1 MEKIWLDTID
11 FENYGGWQRETQFVR
26 EMGQPYL
33 IANDVP
39 GVPVADASTSFETTE
54 SGYYR
59 IFVRTKNWKL
69 PEAPGKFKVSVD
81 DNELENLCGK
91 MPTPSWYWEIAG
103 DIYIEKG
110 VHKLSLRDKTGWLS
124 RCAAVVVTNDFDFV
138 PSPEKTRLL
147 KQRCEIKG
155 ICDKVT
161 YMGEWD
167 LIVVGAGPGG
177 VAAAVSGARQGLK
190 TALLCGRP
198 YVGGN
203 ASDEGS
209 IGPDGAGGKNSGFH
223 ETGIA
228 NEIKRICEK
237 NKSTWQ
243 SAMEV
248 LLAQNPH
255 VTVFA
260 NTLCT
265 DAITEDGKIKS
276 IEAVNTMTL
285 EKYSFAGDMFADCS
299 GDGWLGYY
307 AGAAYR
313 LGREAKHE
321 YNEEFAPQSPDTL
334 TMSGCLCMSRL
345 GWYMRGFYM
354 EKTEEEAIFDVPDW
368 IPELPEGTE
377 KERPQ
382 AKSHCAEW
390 WLENS
395 NDYDD
400 LWEEEFARDAL
411 ICLGIGY
418 FNWLK
423 TKSPQRDEF
432 KNHKLTHLALHNS
445 KRENRRLIGDYVLSQ
460 TDITERTSFDDV
472 VTYHGWG
479 IDVHHPK
486 GIFSGKEGPFHLN
499 MEVPPLPV
507 PYRCLYSKNIE
518 NLFMASRCS
527 SVSHLALGTTRIENT
542 IMTFGQVVGIAAAM
556 CKKYGN
562 TPRGIYQNYIKE
574 LQQNLLKDDLTI
586 LELVNEDSADM
597 ARNAEISATS
607 EDVEKGGFAK
617 NILNGKNRSVPGECN
632 GWISKVGLP
641 QSVSLKW
648 NAPINVSM
656 VQITAETDLV
666 YPRYSFEDA
675 PPFDYTAKKL
685 AIEIIRDGKCVEKRE
700 ISDNYLRQ
708 MREEF
713 DDLIADEV
721 KITVTET
728 SGKEVAV
735 LNEIRVY

>member
-1 MEKIWLDTID
+1 MEKIWLDTVE
-11 FENYGGWQRETQFVR
+11 FENYGGWQLETQFVR

-33 IANDVP
+33 IANDTP
-39 GVPVADASTSFETTE
+39 GVPVKDAFTTFTVGE
-54 SGYYR
+54 EGYYR

-69 PEAPGKFKVSVD
+69 PEAPGQFKVSVD
-81 DNELENLCGK
+81 GREVENLCGK

-103 DIYIEKG
+103 DTYLKPG
-110 VHKLSLRDKTGWLS
+110 KHSLNLCDKTGWLS
-124 RCAAVVVTNDFDFV
+124 RCSAVVVTNDFDFV
-138 PSPEKTRLL
+138 PSPEKERML
-147 KQRCEIKG
+147 KQRAQIKG
-155 ICDKVT
+155 IDASVKN
-161 YMGEWD
+161 MGKWD
-167 LIVVGAGPGG
+167 FIVVGAGPGG

-209 IGPDGAGGKNSGFH
+209 VGPDGAGGKNLGFH

-243 SAMEV
+243 SAMETF
-248 LLAQNPH
+248 LAQNPL

-265 DAITEDGKIKS
+265 DAITENNKIMS
-276 IEAVNTMTL
+276 IEAVDTMTL
-285 EKYSFAGDMFADCS
+285 EKYSFEGDIFVDCS

-307 AGAAYR
+307 SGAAYR

-321 YNEEFAPQSPDTL
+321 YNEEFAPQNPDTL
-334 TMSGCLCMSRL
+334 TMSGCLCKSRL

-354 EKTEEEAIFDVPDW
+354 EKTDKEVVFDAPSW
-368 IPELPEGTE
+368 TPELPEGTE
-377 KERPQ
+377 IERVHE
-382 AKSHCAEW
+382 KGHTAEW

-400 LWEEEFARDAL
+400 LWEEEYTRDAL
-411 ICLGIGY
+411 AMLGIGY

-423 TKSPQRDEF
+423 TKSPQKDEF

-460 TDITERTSFDDV
+460 TDITERKSFDDV

-499 MEVPPLPV
+499 MKVPPLPV

-527 SVSHLALGTTRIENT
+527 SSTHLALGTTRIENT
-542 IMTFGQVVGIAAAM
+542 IMTFGQITGVAAAM
-556 CKKYGN
+556 CKKYN
-562 TPRGIYQNYIKE
+562 TTPRGIYENYIGE
-574 LQQNLLKDDLTI
+574 LQQNLLKEDMTI
-586 LELVNEDSADM
+586 FEIKNEDVNDI
-597 ARNAEISATS
+597 ARIAKIEATS
-607 EDVEKGGFAK
+607 ENTEKGGFAK
-617 NILNGKNRSVPGECN
+617 NIINGKNRSVPAECN
-632 GWISKVGLP
+632 GWISNEGLP
-641 QSVSLKW
+641 QTISLKW
-648 NAPINVSM
+648 DECKSVSM
-656 VQITAETDLV
+656 VQITAETDLY

-675 PPFDYTAKKL
+675 PAFDYTAKNVT
-685 AIEIIRDGKCVEKRE
+685 IELLNNGVCVEKRE
-700 ISDNYLRQ
+700 IKDNYLRQ

-713 DDLIADEV
+713 AQVKADEIKV
-721 KITVTET
+721 TVTET
-728 SGKEVAV
+728 SGGNVAV